1 MPLDTVKVVG
11 IPPET
16 SEDQL
21 ATYFGQI
28 GAIKKKRDKAAVF
41 INREKMHGYIHYE
54 DIGSAASAPKWFNG
68 REFPDTGSGYTITV
82 TVVPQYDK
90 NRGGRGGDRGGRGGD
105 RGGRGGDRGGR
116 GRGGDRGGRG
126 GGGGGRGGGEGG
138 KPREGD
144 WTCEG

>member
-16 SEDQL
+16 TEEQL
-21 ATYFGQI
+21 TTYFGQI
-28 GAIKKKRDKAAVF
+28 GTIKKKRDKAAVF
-41 INREKMHGYIHYE
+41 INREKNHGYIHYE
-54 DIGSAASAPKWFNG
+54 DVNAAAQAPKWFNG

-90 NRGGRGGDRGGRGGD
+90 NRGRGRGGPGGD

-126 GGGGGRGGGEGG
+126 GGRGGGEGG

-144 WTCEG
+144 WVCER